1 MAVFTVILTI
11 GLVFFMNT
19 GFLEDFYLSE
29 KENALVNVF
38 NNLETASSEDILYS
52 NEYRVEFSN
61 MSERENISCMIMR
74 PNGTVLVSSESS
86 NQRMIDHLLFIAFRG
101 AGNTVT
107 ATNTYTIRMYTDSEG
122 LRDYLVLWG
131 NLSDGNTVF
140 METAMESIRDSVSI
154 TNRFLLVAGVIAI
167 IAGII
172 FAFGITSGV
181 LKPLSQLT
189 ELSERMSELDFDAKF
204 IPKSIPDEVDILG
217 IRMNQMSSMIEQNIK
232 ELKQKNIELKADI
245 RLKEQNEEMRREFIS
260 NVSHELKTPI
270 SLIMGYADG
279 LLEEEISDSPER
291 RRHYAE
297 IISDEAGRMDSMIA
311 TLLNL
316 NEIEYGRINIQMAR
330 ISLTNLVKDEIESV
344 LVLAENAGVKIEDNI
359 SDNYYV
365 WADENLTHQ
374 VIENYLTNAIRY
386 AENEKIARVN
396 IESTEDNR
404 IRFSVFNTGNGI
416 PKEEFTKIW
425 DKFYKID
432 PARTRELNST
442 GIGLSVVKAAAESM
456 GYEYGL
462 MNVEGGVLFYFIFD
476 SNFS

>member
-1 MAVFTVILTI
+1 
-11 GLVFFMNT
+11 
-19 GFLEDFYLSE
+19 
-29 KENALVNVF
+29 
-38 NNLETASSEDILYS
+38 
-52 NEYRVEFSN
+52 
-61 MSERENISCMIMR
+61 MIMR

-86 NQRMIDHLLFIAFRG
+86 NQRMIDHLLYIAFRG
-101 AGNTVT
+101 DGDTVSS
-107 ATNTYTIRMYTDSEG
+107 TNTYTTRMYTDGEG
-122 LRDYLVLWG
+122 LRDYLILWG

-154 TNRFLLVAGVIAI
+154 TNRFLVIAGVIAI

-181 LKPLSQLT
+181 LKPLGKLT
-189 ELSERMSELDFDAKF
+189 EISERMSKLDFDAKF
-204 IPKSIPDEVDILG
+204 EPKSIPDEVDILG

-270 SLIMGYADG
+270 SLIIGYADG

-297 IISDEAGRMDSMIA
+297 IIADEAGRMDSMIA

-316 NEIEYGRINIQMAR
+316 NEIEYGKISIQMAR
-330 ISLTNLVKDEIESV
+330 INLTGLVKDEIESV
-344 LVLAENAGVKIEDNI
+344 LLLAENADVKIEDNI

-386 AENEKIARVN
+386 AENEKIARIS
-396 IESTEDNR
+396 IENTGDGR

-416 PKEEFTKIW
+416 DEEEYSKIW
-425 DKFYKID
+425 EKFYKID

-442 GIGLSVVKAAAESM
+442 GIGLSIVKAAAESM
-456 GYEYGL
+456 GYEYGVT
-462 MNVEGGVLFYFIFD
+462 NVEGGILFYFIFD

>member
-19 GFLEDFYLSE
+19 GFLEDFYLSQ

-38 NNLETASSEDILYS
+38 NNLEGAAGEEILYS
-52 NEYRVEFSN
+52 IEYGVEFSN

-74 PNGTVLVSSESS
+74 PNGTVLISSESS
-86 NQRMIDHLLFIAFRG
+86 NQRMIDHLLLIAFRG
-101 AGNTVT
+101 DGDTVT
-107 ATNTYTIRMYTDSEG
+107 STGTYTTRMYTDVEG
-122 LRDYLVLWG
+122 LRDYLILWG

-154 TNRFLLVAGVIAI
+154 TNRFLVIAGVIAI

-181 LKPLSQLT
+181 LKPLGRLT
-189 ELSERMSELDFDAKF
+189 EISEKMSELDFDVKF
-204 IPKSIPDEVDILG
+204 EPKAIPDEVDILG

-245 RLKEQNEEMRREFIS
+245 RLKEKNEEMRREFIS

-270 SLIMGYADG
+270 SLIIGYADG
-279 LLEEEISDSPER
+279 LLEEDISDSPER

-297 IISDEAGRMDSMIA
+297 IIADEAGRMDSMIA

-316 NEIEYGRINIQMAR
+316 NEIEYGKLSIQMTRIN
-330 ISLTNLVKDEIESV
+330 LTNLAKDTIESV
-344 LVLAENAGVKIEDNI
+344 LVLAENADVKIEDNI

-374 VIENYLTNAIRY
+374 IIENYLTNAIRY
-386 AENEKIARVN
+386 SENDKIVRVN
-396 IESTEDNR
+396 IDNTKDGR
-404 IRFSVFNTGNGI
+404 IMFSVFNTGNGI
-416 PKEEFTKIW
+416 PKEEFNKIW

-456 GYEYGL
+456 GYEYGVT
-462 MNVEGGVLFYFIFD
+462 NVDGGVVFYFIFD